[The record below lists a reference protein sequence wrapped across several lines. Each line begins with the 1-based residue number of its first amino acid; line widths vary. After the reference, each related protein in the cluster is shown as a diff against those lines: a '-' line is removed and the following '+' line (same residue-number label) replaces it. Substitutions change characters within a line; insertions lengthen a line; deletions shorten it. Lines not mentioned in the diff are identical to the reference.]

1 MLQDLS
7 PSIMP
12 AALSWETLLLAS
24 DNRTQ
29 WEVELPFIRPV
40 HLFRVMLMPETFLMV
55 LRLDVVP
62 VKVISIKH
70 PQSPQ
75 AR

>member
-29 WEVELPFIRPV
+29 WEVELSFIRPV
-40 HLFRVMLMPETFLMV
+40 HLFRVMLKPETFLKV
-55 LRLDVVP
+55 LRLHLVP
-62 VKVISIKH
+62 IKVISIKH

>member
-1 MLQDLS
+1 MLQVLS

-12 AALSWETLLLAS
+12 AALSWETLFLAS

-40 HLFRVMLMPETFLMV
+40 HLFRVMPETFLVV
-55 LRLDVVP
+55 LRLELVP

-70 PQSPQ
+70 PE
-75 AR
+75 